1 MTRFSI
7 FAIAGFAIFDLSPK
21 LVAQSMILRQPTQ
34 VDRRNDYFR
43 QFPEKFIKAF
53 RKYGEYDF
61 KQHSCIYTASTGYI
75 FGAAGA
81 KAGFPNDAIFGLA
94 RVAIPAP
101 DDITLMKSL
110 NLKATF
116 AAKRK
121 ELDELL
127 TMANEDSHL
136 ARISNEYTEVGEHSN
151 WPKDKERISES
162 RWKSYKDRFKD
173 IGLSEG
179 IVRNADY
186 PDAVFFIVH
195 SEGLSVAGA
204 GCGYVYSTKAL
215 TPLSEDPIAELN
227 KLARDNPKSSCVSVF
242 QPLGGNW
249 YLFYELDW

>member
-1 MTRFSI
+1 M
-7 FAIAGFAIFDLSPK
+7 L
-21 LVAQSMILRQPTQ
+21 MLRPTQ
-34 VDRRNDYFR
+34 VDRRHDYFKK
-43 QFPEKFIKAF
+43 FPEKFIKAF
-53 RKYGEYDF
+53 RKYGECDF

-81 KAGFPNDAIFGLA
+81 KAGLPNEAIFGLVRA
-94 RVAIPAP
+94 ATPTP

-116 AAKRK
+116 ATKGK
-121 ELDELL
+121 DLDEVL

-151 WPKDKERISES
+151 WPKDKEQISES

-173 IGLSEG
+173 IGLSDG

-186 PDAVFFIVH
+186 PDAVFLIVH

-204 GCGYVYSTKAL
+204 SCGYVYSTKAL
-215 TPLSEDPIAELN
+215 TPLSEDPTAELT
-227 KLARDNPKSSCVSVF
+227 KLARNNPKSGGVSVF
-242 QPLGGNW
+242 QPLGDSW
-249 YLFYELDW
+249 YLFYELDWAPGN